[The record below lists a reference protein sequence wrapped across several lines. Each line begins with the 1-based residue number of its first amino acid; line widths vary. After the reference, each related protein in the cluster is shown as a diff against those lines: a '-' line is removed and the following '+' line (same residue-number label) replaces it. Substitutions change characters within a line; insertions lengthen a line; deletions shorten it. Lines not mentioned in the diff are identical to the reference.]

1 MKRSECIENRRPGGQ
16 RRRCGIWPVLLLAAA
31 GLGLYWHTL
40 PAPFI
45 FDDAAAIV
53 NNASIREVSPAVLA
67 APRDT
72 PTAGRP
78 VVNAT
83 LAFNYALGGLDVTG
97 FHALNIAIH
106 ICCALVLYGI
116 VRRTLLGGT
125 AERALASSPVV
136 RRPTTGDVAIAPSA
150 VPRHH
155 LVALSASLL
164 WLVHPLQTEC
174 VSYVTQRTESIMA
187 LFFLLTLYAAIRARG
202 SDRSRWWSAAAIVA
216 CGLGMASKE
225 SMVTAPLLVVLYDWA
240 YRDGPWR
247 QVLARR
253 RGLYAGLAAT
263 WVVLLALSVTG
274 PRSETVGFGLG
285 VTAWQYGLNQCVVVV
300 EYLGRVVWPD
310 GLLLDYGFPRSLG
323 VAEAAPWALAL
334 LGLIG
339 LTAVLLLRRP
349 RLGYPAA
356 WFFVVLA
363 PTSSVVPIATEV
375 AADRRVYL
383 ALAGLT
389 VLAAVAGFAMI
400 EAARQ
405 HLGGHLQ
412 RGGRLAGVTS
422 LIMLIMLIVAA
433 TSLST
438 VSWRRAAMYREPVT
452 LWEQAVDAHP
462 RNHRALTNLAV
473 ALAAEGRYTEAT
485 VHMLRAAA
493 VDPGSTITADNVA
506 ALLAAGAGR
515 NR

>member
-1 MKRSECIENRRPGGQ
+1 MKPPECIQRSSPGGQ
-16 RRRCGIWPVLLLAAA
+16 RRRCGGVWPVLLLAAA

-40 PAPFI
+40 SAPFL

-53 NNASIREVSPAVLA
+53 NNASIREASPAALA
-67 APRDT
+67 APRNT

-83 LAFNYALGGLDVTG
+83 LAFNYALGGLDVRG
-97 FHALNIAIH
+97 YHALNIAVH
-106 ICCALVLYGI
+106 VLCAITLYGI
-116 VRRTLLGGT
+116 VRRTLPGGT
-125 AERALASSPVV
+125 A
-136 RRPTTGDVAIAPSA
+136 
-150 VPRHH
+150 HH
-155 LVALSASLL
+155 LVALWASIL

-202 SDRSRWWSAAAIVA
+202 SDRSGWWSAAAIVA

-240 YRDGPWR
+240 YRTRPWR
-247 QVLARR
+247 EVRAER
-253 RGLYAGLAAT
+253 RGLYTGLAAT
-263 WVVLLALSVTG
+263 WIVLLALSMTG
-274 PRSETVGFGLG
+274 PRSETIGFGHG

-300 EYLGRVVWPD
+300 EYLGRVVWPH

-339 LTAVLLLRRP
+339 LTVVLLLRWP
-349 RLGYPAA
+349 RIGYPAA

-363 PTSSVVPIATEV
+363 PTSSIVPIATEV

-383 ALAGLT
+383 ALAGLA
-389 VLAAVAGFAMI
+389 VLAAAGGVTFI
-400 EAARQ
+400 EAAGKHFVGQPHR
-405 HLGGHLQ
+405 
-412 RGGRLAGVTS
+412 RPAFAGIA
-422 LIMLIMLIVAA
+422 LLIVA
-433 TSLST
+433 TTCLST
-438 VSWRRAAMYREPVT
+438 VTWRRAAMYRQPAT
-452 LWEQAVDAHP
+452 LWAQAVEAHP

-473 ALAAEGRYTEAT
+473 TLVAEGQYTAAT

-493 VDPGSTITADNVA
+493 LDPGSTITADNVA

-515 NR
+515 DR

>member
-1 MKRSECIENRRPGGQ
+1 MKPPECIERSRPGGQ
-16 RRRCGIWPVLLLAAA
+16 RRRCGVWPVLLLAAA

-40 PAPFI
+40 SAPFI
-45 FDDAAAIV
+45 FDDAVAIV
-53 NNASIREVSPAVLA
+53 NNPSIREANPGVLA
-67 APRDT
+67 APRNT

-83 LAFNYALGGLDVTG
+83 LAFNYALGGFDVTG
-97 FHALNIAIH
+97 YHALNIAIH
-106 ICCALVLYGI
+106 VCCALVLFGI
-116 VRRTLLGGT
+116 VRRTLEMGGT
-125 AERALASSPVV
+125 AEQAFAS
-136 RRPTTGDVAIAPSA
+136 SA
-150 VPRHH
+150 VPRHN
-155 LVALSASLL
+155 LIAFGAALL
-164 WLVHPLQTEC
+164 WLVHPLQSEC
-174 VSYVTQRTESIMA
+174 VSYVTQRTESVMA
-187 LFFLLTLYAAIRARG
+187 LFFLLTLYAAIRALG
-202 SDRSRWWSAAAIVA
+202 SNRSRWWSAAAIVA

-225 SMVTAPLLVVLYDWA
+225 SMVTAPLLVVGYDWA
-240 YRDGPWR
+240 YRVKPWR
-247 QVLARR
+247 QVLASR

-263 WVVLLALSVTG
+263 WIVLLGLSVTG
-274 PRSETVGFGLG
+274 PRSETVGFGHG

-300 EYLGRVVWPD
+300 EYLGRVMWPD

-339 LTAVLLLRRP
+339 LSIVLLLRRP
-349 RLGYPAA
+349 KLGYPAA

-389 VLAAVAGFAMI
+389 VLAAVAGYAMI
-400 EAARQ
+400 EAAGQ
-405 HLGGHLQ
+405 HLGGHWQ

-422 LIMLIMLIVAA
+422 LIMLIVVAA
-433 TSLST
+433 SLST

-452 LWEQAVDAHP
+452 LWEQSVEAHP

-473 ALAAEGRYTEAT
+473 ALTAEGRYIEAT
-485 VHMLRAAA
+485 VHILRAAA
-493 VDPGSTITADNVA
+493 LNPGSTITTDNVA
-506 ALLAAGAGR
+506 ALLAAGARGDR
-515 NR
+515 

>member
-1 MKRSECIENRRPGGQ
+1 MNPPKRNA
-16 RRRCGIWPVLLLAAA
+16 WPVVLVLITA

-40 PAPFI
+40 SAPFI
-45 FDDAAAIV
+45 FDDAVAIV
-53 NNASIREVSPAVLA
+53 NNASIREVSPAALR
-67 APRDT
+67 PPPDT

-97 FHALNIAIH
+97 YHALNIAIH
-106 ICCALVLYGI
+106 VCCALLLYGI
-116 VRRTLLGGT
+116 VRRTLMGGMVERSSAVVGRRTT
-125 AERALASSPVV
+125 AELRS
-136 RRPTTGDVAIAPSA
+136 T
-150 VPRHH
+150 VPLHD

-187 LFFLLTLYAAIRARG
+187 LFFLLTLYAAIRG
-202 SDRSRWWSAAAIVA
+202 WTVTAIIA

-240 YRDGPWR
+240 YRTEPWR
-247 QVLARR
+247 QVFARR
-253 RGLYAGLAAT
+253 RGLYMGLAAT
-263 WVVLLALSVTG
+263 WIVLLALSVTG
-274 PRSETVGFGLG
+274 PRAETVGFGHG

-300 EYLGRVVWPD
+300 EYLGRAVWPS
-310 GLLLDYGFPRSLG
+310 GLLLDYGFPRTLTL
-323 VAEAAPWALAL
+323 AEVAPWALVLA
-334 LGLIG
+334 GLIG
-339 LTAVLLLRRP
+339 LTAVVLLKWP

-383 ALAGLT
+383 ALAGLA
-389 VLAAVAGFAMI
+389 VLAAVAGFAVI
-400 EAARQ
+400 GAAVQ
-405 HLGGHLQ
+405 YLGGHGQ
-412 RGGRLAGVTS
+412 RGPRLAGMTS
-422 LIMLIMLIVAA
+422 LVVLIVVVA
-433 TSLST
+433 SLST

-452 LWEQAVDAHP
+452 LWEQAVEAHP
-462 RNHRALTNLAV
+462 GNHRALTNLAV
-473 ALAAEGRYTEAT
+473 VLAGEGRYIEAT

-493 VDPGSTITADNVA
+493 IDPESTITADNVA
-506 ALLAAGAGR
+506 ALLAAGASHGR
-515 NR
+515 

>member
-1 MKRSECIENRRPGGQ
+1 M
-16 RRRCGIWPVLLLAAA
+16 
-31 GLGLYWHTL
+31 
-40 PAPFI
+40 
-45 FDDAAAIV
+45 
-53 NNASIREVSPAVLA
+53 
-67 APRDT
+67 
-72 PTAGRP
+72 
-78 VVNAT
+78 
-83 LAFNYALGGLDVTG
+83 
-97 FHALNIAIH
+97 
-106 ICCALVLYGI
+106 
-116 VRRTLLGGT
+116 
-125 AERALASSPVV
+125 
-136 RRPTTGDVAIAPSA
+136 
-150 VPRHH
+150 
-155 LVALSASLL
+155 L
-164 WLVHPLQTEC
+164 WLVHPLQVEC

-187 LFFLLTLYAAIRARG
+187 LFFLLTLYAAIRG
-202 SDRSRWWSAAAIVA
+202 WTVVAIVA

-225 SMVTAPLLVVLYDWA
+225 SMVMAPLLVVGYDWA
-240 YRDGPWR
+240 YRVKPWR

-263 WVVLLALSVTG
+263 WIVLLAVTVTG

-310 GLLLDYGFPRSLG
+310 GLLLDYGFPRSPG

-339 LTAVLLLRRP
+339 LTVVLLARRP

-356 WFFVVLA
+356 WFFVILA

-389 VLAAVAGFAMI
+389 VLAAVAGFALI
-400 EAARQ
+400 EAAGQR
-405 HLGGHLQ
+405 LGGHE
-412 RGGRLAGVTS
+412 RGPRLAAVTS
-422 LIMLIMLIVAA
+422 RIMLIMLIMTA
-433 TSLST
+433 TPLAT

-452 LWEQAVDAHP
+452 LWEQAAEARP

-473 ALAAEGRYTEAT
+473 ALAAEGRYAEAT

-493 VDPGSTITADNVA
+493 IDPGSTLTADNVA

-515 NR
+515 DR

>member
-1 MKRSECIENRRPGGQ
+1 MKPPECIERSRPGGQ
-16 RRRCGIWPVLLLAAA
+16 RRRCGAWPVLLLAAV

-40 PAPFI
+40 SAPFL

-67 APRDT
+67 APPNT

-97 FHALNIAIH
+97 YHALNIAIH
-106 ICCALVLYGI
+106 VCCALLLYGV
-116 VRRTLLGGT
+116 VRRTLMGGMVERSSAVVGRRTT
-125 AERALASSPVV
+125 AELRS
-136 RRPTTGDVAIAPSA
+136 T
-150 VPRHH
+150 VPPHD
-155 LVALSASLL
+155 LVAFSASLL
-164 WLVHPLQTEC
+164 WLVHPLQVEC
-174 VSYVTQRTESIMA
+174 VAYVTQRTESVMA

-240 YRDGPWR
+240 YRAKPWR
-247 QVLARR
+247 QVLAER

-263 WVVLLALSVTG
+263 WIVLLAVTVTG
-274 PRSETVGFGLG
+274 PRSETIGFGHS

-310 GLLLDYGFPRSLG
+310 GLLLDYGFPRLLG

-334 LGLIG
+334 VGFIG
-339 LTAVLLLRRP
+339 LTVVLLLRRP
-349 RLGYPAA
+349 TLGYPAA
-356 WFFVVLA
+356 WFFLVLA

-389 VLAAVAGFAMI
+389 VLAAVAGFALI

-405 HLGGHLQ
+405 HLGGHGPRLP
-412 RGGRLAGVTS
+412 RLAAVAG
-422 LIMLIMLIVAA
+422 LIMLIVTA
-433 TSLST
+433 TSLCT
-438 VSWRRAAMYREPVT
+438 VTWRRAAMYREPAT
-452 LWEQAVDAHP
+452 LWEQAVEAHP

-493 VDPGSTITADNVA
+493 IDPGSTITADNVA

-515 NR
+515 DR